1 MKTIRYI
8 LFCLFS
14 VLFDETEISN
24 RQGFVGVFA
33 LATVLSVFCVS
44 CFLMDKIFLKD
55 RCFVLRVLCGLGVTL
70 LFVGG
75 VFAILFLTEAAIGR

>member
-14 VLFDETEISN
+14 VLFDESEISN

-33 LATVLSVFCVS
+33 LAMVLSVFCVS

-55 RCFVLRVLCGLGVTL
+55 RCFVLRVLCG
-70 LFVGG
+70 
-75 VFAILFLTEAAIGR
+75 

>member
-55 RCFVLRVLCGLGVTL
+55 RFFVLRVLCGLGVTL